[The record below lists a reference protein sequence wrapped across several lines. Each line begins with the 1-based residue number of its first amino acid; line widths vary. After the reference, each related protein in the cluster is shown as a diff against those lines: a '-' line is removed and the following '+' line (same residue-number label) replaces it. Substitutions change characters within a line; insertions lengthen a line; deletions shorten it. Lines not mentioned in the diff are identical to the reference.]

1 VEVLRSVLDV
11 VFPAGCVGCGAP
23 PAALCQGCLT
33 RALPAAAAPPPAG
46 IDWWVAAFAYEGAV
60 REALA
65 RVKYRN
71 ARSPLPV
78 LAAALADRIR
88 AGPTGPVDLVT
99 WPPTTAARRR
109 GRGFDQAEHLAR
121 AVGCTLGVPVRA
133 CLSRSGGTSQTGRSA
148 AERHRGPAFGVR
160 AGAVTGRRVLLVDD
174 VATTGATLAA
184 AARSLRSAGALRVTG
199 ATVART
205 PRRGESGRGTD
216 RSPGTQ
222 AAPAGSRYQN

>member
-1 VEVLRSVLDV
+1 MELLGSVLDV

-23 PAALCQGCLT
+23 PAALCPTCLA
-33 RALPAAAAPPPAG
+33 RARPAEAAPPPAG
-46 IDWWVAAFAYEGAV
+46 LDWWVAAFAYEGAV

-78 LAAALADRIR
+78 LAAALAGQIR
-88 AGPTGPVDLVT
+88 AGPAGPVDLVT
-99 WPPTTAARRR
+99 WPPTTVVRRR

-121 AVGCTLGVPVRA
+121 AVGRGLGVPVRA
-133 CLSRSGGTSQTGRSA
+133 CLSRSAGPSQTGRSA
-148 AERHRGPAFGVR
+148 AERRRGPVFGARGV
-160 AGAVTGRRVLLVDD
+160 AGLRVLVVDD
-174 VATTGATLAA
+174 VATTGTTLAA
-184 AARSLRSAGALRVTG
+184 AARSLRSAGARRVAG

-205 PRRGESGRGTD
+205 PRRGRAGRGTD

-222 AAPAGSRYQN
+222 AASAERRYLK